1 MVYVSTIPN
10 PGDTLAGSQPQIRG
24 NFSEINTDFARNH
37 VALTDATVA
46 NRGKHNVVEFN
57 LQVADPVL
65 IATEGELYTKAVG
78 GTTEM
83 FWKRFGG
90 NAVRMT
96 AIDPAYTVV
105 GPALTRGVTFLPGG
119 LLLQYGL
126 AHANGHAN
134 TTIAFATAFSAAPY
148 SINVTFSRSTGSSGD
163 YTLYVVNAGTPPTAN
178 NFTVYN
184 SNGGHDFYYMAIGP
198 A

>member
-1 MVYVSTIPN
+1 MVYIPTIPN

-57 LQVADPVL
+57 IQAADPVL
-65 IATEGELYTKAVG
+65 IATEGELYTKSVAA
-78 GTTEM
+78 TPQM

-90 NAVRMT
+90 TAVQMT
-96 AIDPAYTVV
+96 ATDPAITVV
-105 GPALTRGVTFLPGG
+105 PGIIKGRTFLPGG
-119 LLLQYGL
+119 LLLQYGNQVIV
-126 AHANGHAN
+126 HGVV
-134 TTIAFATAFSAAPY
+134 TTITYQTDFSAPPY
-148 SINVTFSRSTGSSGD
+148 SLQLTIEGSVAPASEHVIRPVDGETTFHQFKAIYTGNNN
-163 YTLYVVNAGTPPTAN
+163 YTMYWV
-178 NFTVYN
+178 
-184 SNGGHDFYYMAIGP
+184 AIGP